1 MGGVTI
7 LPMNKLVLSCLATV
21 ALAALAGCTHTTV
34 VEPAQ
39 PPPSST
45 TTTTTQPSSTTTTTT
60 QSPQ

>member
-1 MGGVTI
+1 MT
-7 LPMNKLVLSCLATV
+7 KLFPSCMAAL

-39 PPPSST
+39 PASSS

-60 QSPQ
+60 QPAQ